1 MGSEEQIK
9 NLMNNDI
16 LKIPNKVSSNGLI
29 KLYESLEARKNDS
42 LLDLELP
49 LKNLESDFS
58 LLFSFIQLVST
69 WLRKSYSGN
78 LILPVSSV
86 EEAIAYLNENE
97 FVYPSITLCW
107 NKEIKTLTGENIR
120 LQLKN
125 PSKEYFAKMDF
136 FKLKGSSV
144 PIYCFDHDKVSRG
157 KSRVFYNNT
166 LELYDEGAMGFNLF
180 NAYEKVSIHNLS
192 FLRENLKGIID
203 DFNAIIHEA
212 FMNTDEHAVTNE
224 KGHYIYPNIRA
235 VLLKFQKKTIVGFK
249 ENHKGFNGLL
259 EYFDSNFNLNTQ
271 NELFLIEI
279 SVLDSGPGL
288 YKRYTGNTDFPDDL
302 NEEINIIKDCL
313 YRNNTSEVGS
323 RRSVKGM
330 GLDRILRVI
339 DKKGFVRIRTGRAD
353 VFRNMRKFEYEHH
366 ETAQD
371 IQLYDSI
378 KNSNTSFSTNAC
390 AEGTLISIFY
400 PLELK

>member
-1 MGSEEQIK
+1 MK
-9 NLMNNDI
+9 NDI
-16 LKIPNKVSSNGLI
+16 LKIPNKVSSNGLT
-29 KLYESLEARKNDS
+29 KLYNILEVRKGDS

-49 LKNLESDFS
+49 LKNLDSDFS

-107 NKEIKTLTGENIR
+107 NKEIKTLTGENVR

-125 PSKEYFAKMDF
+125 PSKEYFTKMDF
-136 FKLKGSSV
+136 YKLKGSSV

-157 KSRVFYNNT
+157 KSRVFYNNA

-224 KGHYIYPNIRA
+224 KGHYLYPNIRA
-235 VLLKFQKKTIVGFK
+235 VLLKFQKKTIAGFK

-288 YKRYTGNTDFPDDL
+288 YKRYTRNSEYPDDL

-313 YRNNTSEVGS
+313 YRNNTSEIGG

-378 KNSNTSFSTNAC
+378 KNSNKSFSTNAC

-400 PLELK
+400 PLELKRYE